1 MSKLIYTGKEL
12 SQHNPELVDEWDY
25 DKNYP
30 VTPDDVSYGS
40 AESIG
45 GSVRSAVNLM
55 RQVQAIELTE
65 KPHALIVPQR
75 TEE

>member
-30 VTPDDVSYGS
+30 VTPDDVSYGQLK
-40 AESIG
+40 SIG

-55 RQVQAIELTE
+55 RQV
-65 KPHALIVPQR
+65 
-75 TEE
+75 

>member
-1 MSKLIYTGKEL
+1 MM
-12 SQHNPELVDEWDY
+12 LVTVQL
-25 DKNYP
+25 K
-30 VTPDDVSYGS
+30 
-40 AESIG
+40 SIG

>member
-1 MSKLIYTGKEL
+1 MM
-12 SQHNPELVDEWDY
+12 LVTVQL
-25 DKNYP
+25 K
-30 VTPDDVSYGS
+30 
-40 AESIG
+40 SIG

-55 RQVQAIELTE
+55 RQVQVIELTE